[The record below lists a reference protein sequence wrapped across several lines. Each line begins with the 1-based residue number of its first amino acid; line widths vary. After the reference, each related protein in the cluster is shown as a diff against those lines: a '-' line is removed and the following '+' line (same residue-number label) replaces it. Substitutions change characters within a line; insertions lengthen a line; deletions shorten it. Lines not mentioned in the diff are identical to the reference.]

1 MLLQYSTTAP
11 IYPRPVELSLLIFL
25 QSKGIWIAVGK
36 AFTNVSDE
44 ETKRLELLVD
54 LAYTCATEAIA
65 FVKFGALC
73 EAQKR
78 AGVGLGEQ
86 YLNIHA
92 AKGFT
97 KEFTMTLGHE
107 VQDQLQQDLRNSD
120 YVTVLADDSTDC
132 SVTEKE
138 LIYVRFVDADG
149 LVCTKLM
156 ALKDVQHADAS
167 GLLHV
172 LKESFEHVGLYDYK
186 KKLIGFMSDGATKS
200 LMA

>member
-97 KEFTMTLGHE
+97 KEFTGPVDVSRVVWPYTDNQKNMLYRATLFDNCSLCCHCNVSAGWSAKSSIFCRYY
-107 VQDQLQQDLRNSD
+107 VVVYVLGNFQLNLRILYNTTYRQNYETFS
-120 YVTVLADDSTDC
+120 
-132 SVTEKE
+132 
-138 LIYVRFVDADG
+138 
-149 LVCTKLM
+149 
-156 ALKDVQHADAS
+156 AL
-167 GLLHV
+167 
-172 LKESFEHVGLYDYK
+172 
-186 KKLIGFMSDGATKS
+186 
-200 LMA
+200 